1 VWPVRINLRPPL
13 ADALLA
19 TGLTGLTLATLA
31 AGTAGHVNGVAAVLA
46 VLTAAPLALRQ
57 RAPILTLIVIEAALS
72 AYGFL
77 GFGDYP
83 NGGVGML
90 VGMFTVATFHPRP
103 VAAWMFATTLGPC
116 AIYYF
121 TATSP
126 VVWSQVVQ
134 GILIVC
140 GGWVLGESTRRW
152 GRRAERLGE
161 DAARAVADERLRI
174 ARELHDVVAHHMSVI
189 SLQAGLAEY
198 VLDADAQTAKVAIA
212 TVGDASR
219 DALTDMRRLLDL
231 LRLDESDDDDDYQP
245 QPGIAQLDGL
255 VSRMRGA
262 GLPVTVR
269 VHGEAH
275 RLPVGADLCVYRIV
289 QESLTNV
296 LKHAGPAAARID
308 ITYGEHILTVKIS
321 DDGRAPG
328 RPETPASHG
337 IRGMRERAELYGGV
351 LSAAPA
357 PEGGFTVV
365 LRMPLQES
373 R

>member
-1 VWPVRINLRPPL
+1 VWPVRINLKPPL

-31 AGTAGHVNGVAAVLA
+31 GGTTGRVNGVAAVLA

-72 AYGFL
+72 AYGLL

-90 VGMFTVATFHPRP
+90 VGIFTVATLYRRA
-103 VAAWMFATTLGPC
+103 VAALMFATTLVPC
-116 AIYYF
+116 AVSYV
-121 TATSP
+121 TTPSP
-126 VVWSQVVQ
+126 VVWSQVAQAVL
-134 GILIVC
+134 ILS

-161 DAARAVADERLRI
+161 HAARAVADERLRI
-174 ARELHDVVAHHMSVI
+174 ARELHDIVAHHMSVI
-189 SLQAGLAEY
+189 SLQAGLAAY
-198 VLDADAQTAKVAIA
+198 VLDADVPTAKVAIA
-212 TVGDASR
+212 TVGEASR

-231 LRLDESDDDDDYQP
+231 LRLDESDDDDYQP
-245 QPGIAQLDGL
+245 QPGTAQLDDL
-255 VSRMRGA
+255 VGRMRGA
-262 GLPVTVR
+262 GLPVTMR
-269 VHGEAH
+269 VHGAA
-275 RLPVGADLCVYRIV
+275 RPLPTGADLCVYRIV

-308 ITYGEHILTVKIS
+308 INYGEHVLTVKVS

-328 RPETPASHG
+328 RPENPASHG

-351 LSAAPA
+351 LTAG
-357 PEGGFTVV
+357 PEKDGGFTVI
-365 LRMPLQES
+365 LRMPLDEQ